1 MSDDDVKLDYIA
13 IYENGYLIRTVP
25 PLSDYYNERDKIY
38 NARYIISD
46 DIEYDLESEDSIN
59 SILTPDFTCQVESNT
74 PGEYTLGVTGNFD
87 YILRM
92 KASELRN
99 RKENYLSI
107 CLLKKAC
114 EIMQC
119 SSIAWQKKDY
129 MRLVNWL
136 YEDGRF
142 DEGNFF
148 EEKFN
153 NMFSNNLHIEK
164 REQDLKRYIEL
175 GYDLTMTS
183 SFNGCCPECAKY
195 RKRVYSISGKDKR
208 FPKVPPYWDCKC
220 QGIVFQIFLEDVISA
235 AYFPNNDYIGYSNRP
250 FIDDR
255 TPEEK
260 RMHQHFLDRKI
271 YEEINERDRK
281 NYQLIVHLFPQIAPK
296 SMSAYSRMRNNNTQQ
311 FQDLALK
318 AKEIGVNI
326 LLSDEEQ
333 MSIKRYLNTKKETGW
348 R

>member
-1 MSDDDVKLDYIA
+1 MNYTA
-13 IYENGYLIRTVP
+13 IYENGYLICTVP

-38 NARYIISD
+38 NSRYIISD
-46 DIEYDLESEDSIN
+46 DIEYDLECESSIN
-59 SILTPDFTCQVESNT
+59 EILIPDFTRQVKSNT
-74 PGEYTLGVTGNFD
+74 PGEYTLGVTGNLD
-87 YILRM
+87 YTLRM
-92 KASELRN
+92 KSSELRN

-114 EIMQC
+114 EIMQY
-119 SSIAWQKKDY
+119 SRIAWKKQDY

-142 DEGNFF
+142 DEADFF
-148 EEKFN
+148 KEKFN
-153 NMFSNNLHIEK
+153 DMFSDSLRIQK
-164 REQDLKRYIEL
+164 REQDLKRYVEW

-208 FPKVPPYWDCKC
+208 FHKVPDVWDCKC
-220 QGIVFQIFLEDVISA
+220 QGIVFLFFREDTTCI

-271 YEEINERDRK
+271 YDAVNERDRR
-281 NYQLIVHLFPQIAPK
+281 NYQYIVHLLPQIAPK
-296 SMSAYSRMRNNNTQQ
+296 SMNAYARMRNNNTQQ
-311 FQDLALK
+311 FQDLVLK
-318 AKEIGVNI
+318 AKKIGINI
-326 LLSDEEQ
+326 LPSDEEQ
-333 MSIKRYLNTKKETGW
+333 ESINRYLNTKKETGW
-348 R
+348 K

>member
-1 MSDDDVKLDYIA
+1 MDYIA
-13 IYENGYLIRTVP
+13 IYENGYLIRTIP
-25 PLSDYYNERDKIY
+25 ALSDYYNERDKIY
-38 NARYIISD
+38 NSRYIISD
-46 DIEYDLESEDSIN
+46 EIKYDLESESSIN
-59 SILTPDFTCQVESNT
+59 SILIPDFTCQVESNT

-87 YILRM
+87 YVLRM

-99 RKENYLSI
+99 RKEKYLSI

-114 EIMQC
+114 EIMQY
-119 SSIAWQKKDY
+119 SRITWRKKDY

-142 DEGNFF
+142 DEADFF

-164 REQDLKRYIEL
+164 RKRDLKRYVEL
-175 GYDLTMTS
+175 GHDLTMTS
-183 SFNGCCPECAKY
+183 SFNGCCSECAKY

-208 FPKVPPYWDCKC
+208 FPKVPDPWDCKC
-220 QGIVFQIFLEDVISA
+220 QGIIFLLFLEDITSA
-235 AYFPNNDYIGYSNRP
+235 AYFPNSDYIGYSNRP

-255 TPEEK
+255 TQEEK

-271 YEEINERDRK
+271 YEEVNEKDRK
-281 NYQLIVHLFPQIAPK
+281 NYQLIIHLLPQFAPK

-318 AKEIGVNI
+318 AKKIGVDI
-326 LLSDEEQ
+326 LLSNEEQ
-333 MSIKRYLNTKKETGW
+333 TSIKRKRQITL
-348 R
+348 RIP

>member
-1 MSDDDVKLDYIA
+1 MNYTT
-13 IYENGYLIRTVP
+13 IYENGYFICTVP
-25 PLSDYYNERDKIY
+25 ALSDYYNERDKIY
-38 NARYIISD
+38 NSRYIISD
-46 DIEYDLESEDSIN
+46 DIEYDLESESSIN
-59 SILTPDFTCQVESNT
+59 SILIPDLACPVESNT
-74 PGEYTLGVTGNFD
+74 PGEYTLGITGNLD
-87 YILRM
+87 YVLRM

-114 EIMQC
+114 EIMRY
-119 SSIAWQKKDY
+119 SRIGWLKKDY
-129 MRLVNWL
+129 MRLANWL

-142 DEGNFF
+142 DEADFF

-153 NMFSNNLHIEK
+153 NMFGNNLRIEK
-164 REQDLKRYIEL
+164 REQDLKRYVEL
-175 GYDLTMTS
+175 GHDLTTTN

-195 RKRVYSISGKDKR
+195 RNRVYSISGKDKR
-208 FPKVPPYWDCKC
+208 FPKVPPPWDCKC
-220 QGIVFQIFLEDVISA
+220 QGIVFLFFIEDTTFT

-271 YEEINERDRK
+271 YEAVNERDRR
-281 NYQLIVHLFPQIAPK
+281 NYQVIVHLLPQIAPK
-296 SMSAYSRMRNNNTQQ
+296 SMSAYSRMRNNNTPQ
-311 FQDLALK
+311 FQDLVLK

-333 MSIKRYLNTKKETGW
+333 TIIKRYLKTKKETGW
-348 R
+348 K